1 MDRMHMLNVFVA
13 VGEAQGFAAAA
24 HRLGLSPA
32 AISRAI
38 AALEKQLKVELLQRT
53 TRNVRLT
60 EAGRRYLTDIK
71 HIVTQIDEVNA
82 ATTESPKGQLTVAA
96 PVSFGKFIVM
106 PCIAEYLERFPHVE
120 VVAGFFDRVVDMAH
134 EGIDVAIG
142 IGRLRDPSVISTRV
156 GQVRCVLCASPD
168 YLDRHGVPQH
178 PSDLVRHSVIGV
190 SAELRTIKWKFD
202 GADGRMSIEL
212 RPRLTVTSND
222 AALAAAARGLG
233 VVRVLSYQAAALV
246 IEGRLKIVLDQYG
259 EAVKPVHVLR
269 REGNRDAPKVRYFV
283 ELLLERLGAN
293 ERLQA

>member
-1 MDRMHMLNVFVA
+1 MLNVFVA
-13 VGEAQGFAAAA
+13 VGEARGFAAAA

-38 AALEKQLKVELLQRT
+38 AGLEAQLEVELLQRT

-60 EAGRRYLTDIK
+60 EAGKRYLDDIK
-71 HIVTQIDEVNA
+71 HIVTQIDEVNE
-82 ATTESPKGQLTVAA
+82 ATTASPKGQLVVAA
-96 PVSFGKFIVM
+96 SASFGKFFVM

-120 VVAGFFDRVVDMAH
+120 VVAGFFDRVLDMAH
-134 EGIDVAIG
+134 EDVDVAIG
-142 IGRLRDPSVISTRV
+142 IGRLRDPGLVATRV

-190 SAELRTIKWKFD
+190 SADLRTIEWKFD
-202 GADGRMSIEL
+202 CADGRTIIKL
-212 RPRLTVTSND
+212 RPRLTLTSD
-222 AALAAAARGLG
+222 EAALAAAACGLG

-246 IEGRLKIVLDQYG
+246 IDGRLKIVLEQYG
-259 EAVKPVHVLR
+259 EAARPVHVLR